1 MTEAG
6 ELESGATALGVDL
19 QSAQREQL
27 LRFAALLRRW
37 NAAFNLVSR
46 RDASRLVARHL
57 LDALSLAPM
66 LQGSRVL
73 DLGTGAGLPG
83 VALAIASPDRAFT
96 LIDRSERRI
105 RFVRQAAI
113 DLGLS
118 NVAPIAAD
126 FADYRADGLF
136 DTVVSRAVAKP
147 AALWR
152 VAADLLAPGG
162 IVLLQVGESESHVA
176 NLEADAQSRSI
187 RIPGLT
193 KLHHVLRMSRRSN
206 APNGPIE
213 DAER

>member
-1 MTEAG
+1 VTASD
-6 ELESGATALGVDL
+6 ELESGATALGVEL
-19 QSAQREQL
+19 QPAQVERL
-27 LRFAALLRRW
+27 LQFAALLRRW
-37 NAAFNLVSR
+37 NGAFNLVSR
-46 RDASRLVARHL
+46 RDAPRLVARHL

-66 LQGSRVL
+66 LQGARVL

-83 VALAIASPDRAFT
+83 VPLAIANPDKAFT

-105 RFVRQAAI
+105 RFVRQATI

-118 NVAPIAAD
+118 NVTPIAAD
-126 FADYRADGLF
+126 FADFRADGLF

-162 IVLLQVGESESHVA
+162 IVLFQVGESELQIA
-176 NLEADAQSRSI
+176 NLEADARSLSI

-193 KLHHVLRMSRRSN
+193 QLHHVLRMSRRST
-206 APNGPIE
+206 APNGPIK